1 MYYSSFGVL
10 AIILHLIINYD
21 LLLKDEYHDL
31 LPANS
36 YYRRYLISLLLF
48 YFADVIWGF
57 LYEKKWVLA
66 AYGDTSLFFLSM
78 VVTVLFWTR
87 FVMNY
92 LNDHSLFRTVLTI
105 AGWGIF
111 IYEVV
116 CLFINL
122 FHPVLFRFYED
133 GRYEPLP
140 GRYITLGL
148 QMILFLVASVYSLL
162 VSIRSD
168 GKTRFHYR
176 TIGISGVAMTIFI
189 VLQATDPLLPYYSVG
204 CMMGTALLHT
214 FVLEDEKRDRRKVLE
229 ELLERE
235 KQHRIE
241 LETAKRIAYT
251 DSLTGVK
258 SKHAYFEMENAM
270 DRRIVEEGLSEF
282 GVVAFD
288 LNGLKQINDTF
299 GHEEGDRFI
308 KAACRMICGIFQ
320 HSPVFRT
327 GGDEFVAVL
336 EGEDFKNRKAL
347 LEHFDK
353 EIEENAKKGEMVIA
367 SGCEI
372 YTEGQDNC
380 YQTVYERADRKMY
393 SRKAHLKEITKK
405 YT

>member
-327 GGDEFVAVL
+327 GGDEFVVVL

-353 EIEENAKKGEMVIA
+353 EIEENARKGEMVIA
-367 SGCEI
+367 SGCGS